1 VVMCDHCRPAG
12 APKPSCGNHG
22 AESLRAWLKGQLVEE
37 RLWGAVRVVT
47 ASCLDI
53 CPAEGVTI
61 SMQGRLGDGSV
72 RVIDPEGDRSALL
85 DEIRQ
90 RIGAES
96 VQS

>member
-1 VVMCDHCRPAG
+1 
-12 APKPSCGNHG
+12 
-22 AESLRAWLKGQLVEE
+22 
-37 RLWGAVRVVT
+37 
-47 ASCLDI
+47 
-53 CPAEGVTI
+53 
-61 SMQGRLGDGSV
+61 MQGRLGDGSV

>member
-1 VVMCDHCRPAG
+1 M
-12 APKPSCGNHG
+12 
-22 AESLRAWLKGQLVEE
+22 
-37 RLWGAVRVVT
+37 RVVT